1 MIQIDILYEDERWQG
16 VKFAPLAQ
24 SAVDAVAQALAI
36 PKGYEISILACDDP
50 KIAILNEDFREK
62 AGPTNVLSWPS
73 EDRAPLVPGEEPLR
87 LGTPDP
93 MDAELGDIAISFDT
107 CAHEADAQ
115 GKPFEDHVLHLLVHG
130 TLHLLGYDHVEDAD
144 AQVMEDLE
152 RSVLAKLGKPDPY
165 SEQGQIIRPVTFG
178 KGTMGENSDGSSNAA
193 LGAQDP
199 DPLQTTDDQGGNSG
213 VLNRLTNWLV
223 PGNSASKEEAAED
236 GPRLPTLGLGNLRMK
251 RVEDVA
257 IPRVEIVSVPHNIK
271 LEELLDVFRESGLT
285 RLPVFKETLDT
296 PTGMIHLKDLALKHG
311 FNGKSGNGKGGRF
324 SLSRMVRP
332 VLFVPP
338 SMPLGVLLQKMQSER
353 MHMALVIDEYG
364 GVDGLVTIED
374 LIEQII
380 GDIEDEHDVD
390 EDEMWVQEG
399 TGRYLVKSRTSL
411 PEFEVEIGQKLSGE
425 EQDEEIDTL
434 GGLVFM
440 LAGRVP
446 ARGEVVQ
453 HPSGAEFEIID
464 ADPRRIKKMRVIL
477 PQDGNA

>member
-1 MIQIDILYEDERWQG
+1 
-16 VKFAPLAQ
+16 
-24 SAVDAVAQALAI
+24 
-36 PKGYEISILACDDP
+36 
-50 KIAILNEDFREK
+50 
-62 AGPTNVLSWPS
+62 
-73 EDRAPLVPGEEPLR
+73 
-87 LGTPDP
+87 
-93 MDAELGDIAISFDT
+93 
-107 CAHEADAQ
+107 
-115 GKPFEDHVLHLLVHG
+115 
-130 TLHLLGYDHVEDAD
+130 
-144 AQVMEDLE
+144 
-152 RSVLAKLGKPDPY
+152 
-165 SEQGQIIRPVTFG
+165 
-178 KGTMGENSDGSSNAA
+178 MGENADGSSNAA

-199 DPLQTTDDQGGNSG
+199 DPLTTTEQNGGNTG
-213 VLNRLTNWLV
+213 VLQRLTNWIV
-223 PGNSASKEEAAED
+223 PGNGKSSDAGGEAV
-236 GPRLPTLGLGNLRMK
+236 PRWPTLGRGNWRLK

-271 LEELLDVFRESGLT
+271 LDELVTVFRESGLT

-296 PTGMIHLKDLALKHG
+296 PTGMIHLKDLSLKHG

-353 MHMALVIDEYG
+353 MHLALVIDEYG

-390 EDEMWVQEG
+390 EDEMWVQEAP
-399 TGRYLVKSRTSL
+399 GRYLVQPRASL

-425 EQDEEIDTL
+425 EEDEELDTL

-440 LAGRVP
+440 LAGRIP
-446 ARGEVVQ
+446 TRGEVVR

-464 ADPRRIKKMRVIL
+464 ADPRRIKRMRVIL
-477 PQDGNA
+477 PVDGNA